1 MDKKKKKITRIENIP
16 IVYRR
21 LLHHVFYYFFLLL
34 SNPSLV
40 KNYYHHYVK
49 LPKTYEVSR
58 QNNRPACNV
67 KRTPQFQ
74 QQRPQRADHQS
85 VSKRQPR

>member
-1 MDKKKKKITRIENIP
+1 MDKKKEKTEITRIENIP

-40 KNYYHHYVK
+40 KNYYYS
-49 LPKTYEVSR
+49 LR
-58 QNNRPACNV
+58 QTTKNL
-67 KRTPQFQ
+67 
-74 QQRPQRADHQS
+74 
-85 VSKRQPR
+85 